1 MARRGLQDIH
11 QFCSDGSDGGFMS
24 TLVVFSALPFVAFV
38 ERSAVSLA
46 NNKDG
51 KWEKPA

>member
-11 QFCSDGSDGGFMS
+11 QFYSDGSGGTFMS
-24 TLVVFSALPFVAFV
+24 TVVVFSALPFVAFV
-38 ERSAVSLA
+38 ERSGVSLA